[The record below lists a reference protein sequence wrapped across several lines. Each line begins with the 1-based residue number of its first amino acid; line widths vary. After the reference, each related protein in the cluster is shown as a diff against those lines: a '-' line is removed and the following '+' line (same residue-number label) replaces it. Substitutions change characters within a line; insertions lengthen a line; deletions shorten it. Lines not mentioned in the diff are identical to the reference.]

1 MKDDQTMRETNI
13 ATAQSEYYKRPA
25 DERFET
31 LVGMI
36 AAADLD
42 RQQSHEA
49 IYNLRDLRATV
60 SGNLADRT
68 IAEPLQP
75 GTLLLASPKGT
86 ASFTHYAFG
95 QLARTIG
102 APASYLRALPPQIAA
117 DCINHGLH
125 EAAPIGTTANLLI
138 RDDGNQDTPTIRA
151 CTSETYGRLWD
162 SRLYG
167 EMARHFGDGMHSNG
181 GKWMTPP
188 AWPGSLPSGQ
198 YRGDRDSFVIRVDGG
213 SIVTDP
219 SAGNTSADGGKMYR
233 GIMVRNSE
241 VGHCS
246 ISIECVLYRYICG
259 NHMIWGAILDRTF
272 RRRHVGT
279 KITQDT
285 MQELATLAYKFNQRT
300 ASSDEQIIRTLIDH
314 EIAHTEKGVIDALM
328 KMGATKQDAQAAY
341 TVCTEQ
347 ESASPRSFWG
357 IAQGLTRTSQDSGY
371 QDERLK
377 LDQLAANVIKRGAL
391 QYATV

>member
-1 MKDDQTMRETNI
+1 MRETNI

-31 LVGMI
+31 LAGMI

-49 IYNLRDLRATV
+49 IYNLRDLRATAG
-60 SGNLADRT
+60 SAST
-68 IAEPLQP
+68 AP
-75 GTLLLASPKGT
+75 GTLNAGLHLESPKGR
-86 ASFTHYAFG
+86 ASFTHYSFG

-102 APASYLRALPPQIAA
+102 APAAYLRALPPQIAA

-125 EAAPIGTTANLLI
+125 DAAPIGTTANLLI
-138 RDDGNQDTPTIRA
+138 RDDGTQDLPTVRA

-167 EMARHFGDGMHSNG
+167 EMNRHFGDGISSNG
-181 GKWMTPP
+181 GRWMTPP

-219 SAGNTSADGGKMYR
+219 SRSQGSGDSGQMFR

-246 ISIECVLYRYICG
+246 ISIECVLYRVICG

-279 KITQDT
+279 KITRDT
-285 MQELATLAYKFNQRT
+285 MRELAELAYRFNQRA
-300 ASSDEQIIRTLIDH
+300 ASTDEQIIRTLIDH
-314 EIAHTEKGVIDALM
+314 EIAHTEKGVIDELM
-328 KMGATKQDAQAAY
+328 KMGATKADAQAAY
-341 TVCTEQ
+341 TACTEQ

-377 LDQLAANVIKRGAL
+377 LDQLAAAVIKKGAL